1 MLCWVKCSSGG
12 PPLQPLECMLE
23 KPQPPTLLGAR
34 PKARASAAAAATEAT
49 APPAA
54 GPLEEQMRELRS
66 VVEQALQPKGIEMD
80 IPVLKAALCLPACS
94 RRHLIRSRR
103 SAYTAA
109 RCPLPPPLSS

>member
-1 MLCWVKCSSGG
+1 MLCWVKCTTGG
-12 PPLQPLECMLE
+12 APLQPLECSLE

-34 PKARASAAAAATEAT
+34 PKALALTTAAPAAATS
-49 APPAA
+49 PPAA
-54 GPLEEQMRELRS
+54 GPLEQQMRELRD

-80 IPVLKAALCLPACS
+80 VPVLKAALCLPACS